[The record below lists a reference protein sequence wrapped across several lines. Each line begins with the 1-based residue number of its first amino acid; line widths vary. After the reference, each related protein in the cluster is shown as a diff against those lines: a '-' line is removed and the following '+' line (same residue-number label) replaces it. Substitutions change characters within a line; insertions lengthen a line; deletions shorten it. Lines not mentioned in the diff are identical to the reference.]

1 MNSTQADSEDQPH
14 HSSSVVNTRPTPKI
28 RGPEDPVFLYKLI
41 MYEIHFIDIHTI
53 LSDRPKP
60 PAPKNWDGMQERM
73 FQPRSHLPLVSDED
87 FKIFQRAERSA
98 REGHGARLVST
109 YVHGMIDEYPPKST
123 FVPFN
128 NMTSLT
134 DGTNPPWNPHSYDG
148 AQPEQLDPKIR
159 EQLSSFIVPTKRPE
173 DPILPN
179 FFMELPM
186 DGLLQSREAYAIPVR
201 KATYSG
207 ALGTRAM
214 HALQSYGH
222 EDASYDGNAYAFSSC
237 YSNAGDLSIC
247 AAYACQSTKYP
258 DRAEYFICELDHFCI
273 SADLEAFR
281 AGVTAFRNIRDLAR
295 EQRDDAIRKAN
306 NKARG
311 IDESVAVDSSHANAP
326 PDAEGARPDSQ
337 PVRYPR
343 IRVQT
348 RKRKALK
355 RT

>member
-14 HSSSVVNTRPTPKI
+14 HSSSVVRTRPTPKI

-41 MYEIHFIDIHTI
+41 IYEIHYIDIFS
-53 LSDRPKP
+53 LRESKAQP
-60 PAPKNWDGMQERM
+60 PKNWDAIQERKV
-73 FQPRSHLPLVSDED
+73 QPRPHVPLGSDED
-87 FKIFQRAERSA
+87 FKIFQRAAKSA
-98 REGHGARLVST
+98 GKGHGVRLVSA
-109 YVHGMIDEYPPKST
+109 YVYGMIDEYPPKST
-123 FVPFN
+123 AVPFN
-128 NMTSLT
+128 NMASLT
-134 DGTNPPWNPHSYDG
+134 DGTNPPWNPYSYNS
-148 AQPEQLDPKIR
+148 AQPEQLDPKVR

-186 DGLLQSREAYAIPVR
+186 VERLRSLAAHAMTVR
-201 KATYSG
+201 GAMYSG

-222 EDASYDGNAYAFSSC
+222 EDASYDGNAYAFSSW
-237 YSNAGDLSIC
+237 YNDGWLVIC
-247 AAYACQSTKYP
+247 ATYASQSTKYS
-258 DRAEYFICELDHFCI
+258 DRAEYFICELARFDM
-273 SADLEAFR
+273 SADLETFR
-281 AGVTAFRNIRDLAR
+281 AGATAFRNIRDLAR

-311 IDESVAVDSSHANAP
+311 IDETVAVDSSHANAP
-326 PDAEGARPDSQ
+326 PDAEDARPDSQ
-337 PVRYPR
+337 PVRYRR